1 MPYKILNINHRKL
14 TTLLHQMLGLCE
26 FKRLKN
32 KYPLVLAMA
41 FRVVAEDAI
50 AYGYRPSLSSFIYG
64 SDLHHDN

>member
-1 MPYKILNINHRKL
+1 
-14 TTLLHQMLGLCE
+14 MLGLYE
-26 FKRLKN
+26 FKKFKN
-32 KYPLVLAMA
+32 NYPLVLAMA